1 MLMAVW
7 NVVRTRPCTRAV
19 TCGHGGALLVLP
31 CVHSCLRA
39 DETRWASCSGVV
51 RLTLQLDIV
60 LAEAMNVSAFGGVS
74 VSLADVTN
82 TSSASTGSE
91 FALGPGGVFI
101 DSLAYAP
108 SKSHYFEHDC
118 DSDTDWILYDDR
130 IACFFL

>member
-1 MLMAVW
+1 
-7 NVVRTRPCTRAV
+7 
-19 TCGHGGALLVLP
+19 
-31 CVHSCLRA
+31 
-39 DETRWASCSGVV
+39 
-51 RLTLQLDIV
+51 
-60 LAEAMNVSAFGGVS
+60 MNVSAFGGVS

-108 SKSHYFEHDC
+108 SKSHFFEHDC

-130 IACFFL
+130 IACFFCDDSACHTFSTCSAVQLEV

>member
-1 MLMAVW
+1 M
-7 NVVRTRPCTRAV
+7 
-19 TCGHGGALLVLP
+19 
-31 CVHSCLRA
+31 
-39 DETRWASCSGVV
+39 

-82 TSSASTGSE
+82 TSSSSTGSE

-108 SKSHYFEHDC
+108 SKSHFVWHDC
-118 DSDTDWILYDDR
+118 DSDTDWIL
-130 IACFFL
+130 